1 MGPKRITVD
10 EVKTA
15 MDQERAPVFVDARS
29 AGSWA
34 KSAEQIPS
42 SVRIPPDEAEARLG
56 DVPRGRAIVTYCT

>member
-29 AGSWA
+29 PDSWA
-34 KSAEQIPS
+34 KSAEQIPA

-56 DVPRGRAIVTYCT
+56 DVPRGRPIVTYCT

>member
-29 AGSWA
+29 PESWA
-34 KSAEQIPS
+34 KSGEQIPS
-42 SVRIPPDEAEARLG
+42 SVRVPPDEAPSRLG
-56 DVPRGRAIVTYCT
+56 DVPRGRPIVTYCT